1 MGDILDSDTELS
13 QQMYSCMN
21 DFLLVNGFMRF
32 QLPNSHQTES
42 QLEIEWEFI
51 PELLFFQFQSGK
63 VDGEN

>member
-42 QLEIEWEFI
+42 QLVIE
-51 PELLFFQFQSGK
+51 
-63 VDGEN
+63 